1 MQGEIDVEQ
10 YVINWMFTAVG
21 ATTGWILKVLWD
33 AVQDLKKDLGNL
45 ERNLPSVYVRRDD
58 FRDITRE
65 LKSDMQAHFTRI
77 ESTLNVLFKRLDS
90 KEDK

>member
-1 MQGEIDVEQ
+1 MEQ
-10 YVINWMFTAVG
+10 YVINWLFTAVG

-45 ERNLPSVYVRRDD
+45 ERNIPQVYVRRDD
-58 FRDITRE
+58 FREATRE
-65 LKSDMQAHFTRI
+65 LKDDMKSGFAKI
-77 ESTLNVLFKRLDS
+77 ENTLNVLFKRLDM

>member
-1 MQGEIDVEQ
+1 MEQ
-10 YVINWMFTAVG
+10 YVLNWLFACVG
-21 ATTGWILKVLWD
+21 ATTGWLVKVIWD

-58 FRDITRE
+58 FREATRE
-65 LKSDMQAHFTRI
+65 LKDDMRI
-77 ESTLNVLFKRLDS
+77 GFAKIENTLNVLFKRLDG